1 MDKFKSL
8 FRSIFP
14 VLFVLALTGFFV
26 VGVYAASTI
35 GTNMVTTGTMHIG
48 DGSAQTKFEVQG
60 TASSSYILTGNTIQ
74 VGGFASA
81 AYNRLGTTATTH
93 DHYIAASN
101 DLFISGDLE
110 GRGSLSFTGPASISL
125 ALWVGTNGKTGNVG
139 IGTSSP
145 VSLLDVNT
153 KFNVLSGGNVGVN
166 TTTPQTK
173 FEVQGTASASYFLT
187 GNTIQVGGFAS
198 AAYNRF
204 GTTAT
209 THDHYIAG
217 SGDVFV
223 SGDLEVRATV
233 SFAGAA
239 SFSQAFWIG
248 TNGKTGNVGVG
259 TNSPTTK
266 FEVSGSASVSTNF
279 EVGGV
284 ASAATLISKTSLL
297 ASSGRSASSSTIYV
311 AEFGTAKTAT
321 VSVLFGGNSASQGTC
336 LQLKDT
342 AGSWVYARV
351 NVGGTAFVV
360 NTNECHTGL

>member
-48 DGSAQTKFEVQG
+48 AGSAQTKFEVQG
-60 TASSSYILTGNTIQ
+60 TASSSYI
-74 VGGFASA
+74 
-81 AYNRLGTTATTH
+81 
-93 DHYIAASN
+93 
-101 DLFISGDLE
+101 
-110 GRGSLSFTGPASISL
+110 
-125 ALWVGTNGKTGNVG
+125 
-139 IGTSSP
+139 
-145 VSLLDVNT
+145 
-153 KFNVLSGGNVGVN
+153 
-166 TTTPQTK
+166 
-173 FEVQGTASASYFLT
+173 LT

-223 SGDLEVRATV
+223 SGDLEVRATL

-266 FEVSGSASVSTNF
+266 FEVSGSASISTNF
-279 EVGGV
+279 
-284 ASAATLISKTSLL
+284 A
-297 ASSGRSASSSTIYV
+297 
-311 AEFGTAKTAT
+311 
-321 VSVLFGGNSASQGTC
+321 
-336 LQLKDT
+336 
-342 AGSWVYARV
+342 
-351 NVGGTAFVV
+351 
-360 NTNECHTGL
+360 

>member
-1 MDKFKSL
+1 MNKFKSA
-8 FRSIFP
+8 FGSIFP
-14 VLFVLALTGFFV
+14 ILFVSALMGFFV

-93 DHYIAASN
+93 
-101 DLFISGDLE
+101 G
-110 GRGSLSFTGPASISL
+110 
-125 ALWVGTNGKTGNVG
+125 
-139 IGTSSP
+139 
-145 VSLLDVNT
+145 
-153 KFNVLSGGNVGVN
+153 
-166 TTTPQTK
+166 
-173 FEVQGTASASYFLT
+173 
-187 GNTIQVGGFAS
+187 
-198 AAYNRF
+198 
-204 GTTAT
+204 
-209 THDHYIAG
+209 HYIAG
-217 SGDVFV
+217 SDDLMIG
-223 SGDLEVRATV
+223 GDLEVRATV

-259 TNSPTTK
+259 TNAPTTK
-266 FEVSGSASVSTNF
+266 FAVSGSASVSTDF

-321 VSVLFGGNSASQGTC
+321 VSVLFGGNSSTAGTC

-342 AGSWVYARV
+342 AGNWVYARV
-351 NVGGTAFVV
+351 NIGGTAFVI